1 MVFDVY
7 VIPREALMVVR
18 PKGILDI
25 ETAERIVEFIE
36 LKEKQLETGFNRFCD
51 LTLLDEIQLSP
62 AEVLHLA
69 VRRREFNPNTVLVK
83 AAFLANNDFAL
94 EIACMYQRL
103 LNSPRIEVRVWNN
116 LQAAADSLGVELEK
130 LVL

>member
-7 VIPREALMVVR
+7 IIPREALMVVR
-18 PKGILDI
+18 PKGILDA

-36 LKEKQLETGFNRFCD
+36 LKEKQVETGFNRFCD

-69 VRRREFNPNTVLVK
+69 VRRREFNPNTVHVK
-83 AAFLANNDFAL
+83 AAFLANNDLAL
-94 EIACMYQRL
+94 EIACLYKRL
-103 LNSPRIEVRVWNN
+103 LNSPRIEVRVWSN
-116 LQAAADSLGVELEK
+116 LQAAADSLGVKPER